1 MTDDA
6 LADAYNDGLTHEKAG
21 RLDEAEAAY
30 RKALALNSADP
41 GGVAVRLAAMG
52 RGDAPAQAPE
62 AYVAM
67 LFDQHA
73 EVFDGIL
80 VDQLGYAVP
89 MTTRERI
96 QSIGLG
102 PFDRMLDLG
111 CGTGL
116 AAVALEDMCGHL
128 TGADLA
134 QTMVEVSDDKDIYDD
149 LYVAE
154 ATSFLLAAAEESETW
169 DLIVATDVLPYIG
182 DAAPFLGAAAGRLT
196 SAGILAFSTETLP
209 DLTGWKVTPYHRY
222 AHSRAYVEAEAVKA
236 GLNLIDVTDIVV
248 RHEEG
253 APIPGHLYLFGK
265 LGPT

>member
-1 MTDDA
+1 MTEDA
-6 LADAYNDGLTHEKAG
+6 LADAYNAGLSHEKAG
-21 RLDEAEAAY
+21 RFDEAEAAY
-30 RKALALNSADP
+30 RKALALDPADP
-41 GGVAVRLAAMG
+41 GGVGVRLAAMG
-52 RGDAPAQAPE
+52 RGAAPSQAPE

-96 QSIGLG
+96 QAKDLG

-116 AAVALEDMCGHL
+116 AAVALEDMCSHL

-134 QTMVEVSDDKDIYDD
+134 ETMVEVSDDKDLYDD

-154 ATSFLLAAAEESETW
+154 ATSFLLAAAEEDETW

-182 DAAPFLGAAAGRLT
+182 DAAPFLGAAAGRL
-196 SAGILAFSTETLP
+196 APNGILAFSTETLP

-222 AHSRAYVEAEAVKA
+222 AHSRAYVEAEAGKV
-236 GLNLIDVTDIVV
+236 GLSLVEVTVIVV

-253 APIPGHLYLFGK
+253 APLPGHLYLFGK
-265 LGPT
+265 PGSA

>member
-1 MTDDA
+1 MNDDA
-6 LADAYNDGLTHEKAG
+6 LADAYNAGLTHEKAG

-30 RKALALNSADP
+30 RKALALDPADP

-52 RGDAPAQAPE
+52 RGAAPSQAPE

-96 QSIGLG
+96 QAKGLG

-134 QTMVEVSDDKDIYDD
+134 QIMVEISDEKDLYDD

-154 ATSFLLAAAEESETW
+154 ATSFLIAAAEEDETW

-182 DAAPFLGAAAGRLT
+182 DAEPFLNAAAGRLT
-196 SAGILAFSTETLP
+196 SQGILAFSTETLP
-209 DLTGWKVTPYHRY
+209 GLMEWKVTPHHRY
-222 AHSRAYVEAEAVKA
+222 AHAQSYIEAGAASA
-236 GLNLIDVTDIVV
+236 GLTLIDVTDIVV

-253 APIPGHLYLFGK
+253 APIPGHLYLFQAA
-265 LGPT
+265 